1 MLLLFCRCMAGG
13 SDDRKLRR
21 QLCMGGSVNSY
32 DMMTWYSVD
41 VSQLLLCHSDEDL
54 LPRVT
59 VLLSE
64 LVWGGKR
71 RLLQNMGCESNK
83 GLDQHEC
90 TVICTFMYRRM
101 LC

>member
-1 MLLLFCRCMAGG
+1 
-13 SDDRKLRR
+13 
-21 QLCMGGSVNSY
+21 MGGSVNSY

-59 VLLSE
+59 VLLSK

-71 RLLQNMGCESNK
+71 EVTAEHG
-83 GLDQHEC
+83 
-90 TVICTFMYRRM
+90 V
-101 LC
+101 

>member
-1 MLLLFCRCMAGG
+1 MLLLFCRCMARA

-21 QLCMGGSVNSY
+21 QLCMDGSVNSY

-64 LVWGGKR
+64 LV
-71 RLLQNMGCESNK
+71 
-83 GLDQHEC
+83 
-90 TVICTFMYRRM
+90 
-101 LC
+101 

>member
-1 MLLLFCRCMAGG
+1 MLLLFCSCMARG

-59 VLLSE
+59 VLLSK

-71 RLLQNMGCESNK
+71 EVTAEHG
-83 GLDQHEC
+83 
-90 TVICTFMYRRM
+90 V
-101 LC
+101 

>member
-1 MLLLFCRCMAGG
+1 M
-13 SDDRKLRR
+13 D
-21 QLCMGGSVNSY
+21 GSVNSY

-71 RLLQNMGCESNK
+71 EVTAEHGA
-83 GLDQHEC
+83 
-90 TVICTFMYRRM
+90 
-101 LC
+101 